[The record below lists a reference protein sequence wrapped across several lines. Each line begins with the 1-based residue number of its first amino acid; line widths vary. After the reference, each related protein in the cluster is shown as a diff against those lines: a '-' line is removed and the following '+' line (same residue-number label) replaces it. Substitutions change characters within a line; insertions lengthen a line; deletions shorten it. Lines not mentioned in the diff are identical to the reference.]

1 MLLFLLF
8 CLVLSQITI
17 FFVYTESENHLSEL
31 AYFRVLG
38 TELYEVY
45 EISTKKNHL
54 PSLPQPLCPKVP
66 QKFGNNILLMLSWHL
81 DLHQNEIGKN

>member
-1 MLLFLLF
+1 MLLLLLF
-8 CLVLSQITI
+8 CLVLSQIKI
-17 FFVYTESENHLSEL
+17 FFVYTESGNNLSEL

-38 TELYEVY
+38 TEMYEVY

-66 QKFGNNILLMLSWHL
+66 QKSWEQYFINVVL
-81 DLHQNEIGKN
+81 TFRLAPK